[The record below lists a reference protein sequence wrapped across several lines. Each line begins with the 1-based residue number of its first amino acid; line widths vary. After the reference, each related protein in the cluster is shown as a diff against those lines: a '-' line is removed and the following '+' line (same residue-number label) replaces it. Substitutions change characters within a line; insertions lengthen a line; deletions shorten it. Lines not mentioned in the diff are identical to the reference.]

1 VASNHRISQ
10 RSSVFWMRWAFGL
23 KLLSGVDNTQGQ
35 PASPNE
41 PCFGPKIRRG
51 GAAQGYHK
59 DLSLSR
65 RASMLPW
72 SRFYFGNDEV
82 IFATCSVTF
91 RHLERRACSAAIASR
106 SSVRAITASVGAL
119 VGKLLNR

>member
-1 VASNHRISQ
+1 MSHAL
-10 RSSVFWMRWAFGL
+10 A
-23 KLLSGVDNTQGQ
+23 
-35 PASPNE
+35 
-41 PCFGPKIRRG
+41 PKSE
-51 GAAQGYHK
+51 GAALPKAIIKTYP
-59 DLSLSR
+59 SR
-65 RASMLPW
+65 DVHPCCLPW